1 MKRFAIS
8 ISNGGGYVILAALAV
23 AVAIRAYQIP
33 LPTFDRL
40 LYAATV
46 AHLHTSDPV
55 LIAQE
60 AVQSAG
66 KTDYPHTPFSD
77 QLLAQPTLIVEQIP
91 FYVNRP
97 LYIYALSIVG
107 LRSVSPLSYLGVV
120 LILTL
125 WTRSPWWVIP
135 IAVLPDL
142 VEVAREITPD
152 ALAAFV
158 VLSALLLLKRN
169 YMGTV
174 LVILLLSLGIRP
186 DNLFFLLPVL
196 GVLVWRKKLD
206 WRLAV
211 GCAVLGAVGA
221 AIVAQL
227 KHSYG
232 WVVLMRHSFSGGLVH
247 PAMAG
252 ASISPRDY
260 LGYLVHG
267 VTGVLSVCSLWVLL
281 GAVIWRY
288 SKQARDFLMIA
299 AIFCI
304 LHIFVFPISEP
315 RYFVTAFLLVCALF
329 VDTFVNNSLFG
340 KHKNPMLG
348 SAS

>member
-8 ISNGGGYVILAALAV
+8 ISKGAGYAILAALAV
-23 AVAIRAYQIP
+23 AVAIRAFQSP

-40 LYAATV
+40 LYAAAV
-46 AHLHTSDPV
+46 AHLHTSDPA

-66 KTDYPHTPFSD
+66 KTDYPHTAFTD

-91 FYVNRP
+91 FYANRP

-120 LILTL
+120 LVLTL
-125 WTRSPWWVIP
+125 WIHNPWWVMP

-142 VEVAREITPD
+142 VEVTREITPD
-152 ALAAFV
+152 TLAAFV
-158 VLSALLLLKRN
+158 VLCALLLLKRN
-169 YMGTV
+169 YTGTALMV
-174 LVILLLSLGIRP
+174 LLLSLGIRL
-186 DNLFFLLPVL
+186 DNLFFLLPAL
-196 GVLVWRKKLD
+196 GVLVRRKKLD

-211 GCAVLGAVGA
+211 GCAVLGVAGVAV
-221 AIVAQL
+221 VAQFT
-227 KHSYG
+227 HNYS
-232 WVVLMRHSFSGGLVH
+232 WVVLMRHSISGGLVH
-247 PAMAG
+247 PAMAR
-252 ASISPRDY
+252 ASISARDY
-260 LGYLVHG
+260 LGYLVRG
-267 VTGVLSVCSLWVLL
+267 ITGVLSLCSLWVLL

-288 SKQARDFLMIA
+288 SKHLRDFLMVA

-329 VDTFVNNSLFG
+329 ADTFVNNTLLDKHENPSLG
-340 KHKNPMLG
+340 G
-348 SAS
+348 AS